1 MIYLNSGASICLM
14 NGIRQIRERL
24 GVTQAALAAGIG
36 VTQGNV
42 SHYEHG
48 QPVPPKVASRLIE
61 FARSAGVNLTF
72 DDIYQTIPD
81 GKEVAHV

>member
-1 MIYLNSGASICLM
+1 MWLM
-14 NGIRQIRERL
+14 TAIKHIRERL
-24 GVTQAALAAGIG
+24 GVTQAALAQGIG

-61 FARSAGVNLTF
+61 FARAAGVDLTF
-72 DDIYQTIPD
+72 DDIYQAISD
-81 GKEVAHV
+81 GKEVAHA